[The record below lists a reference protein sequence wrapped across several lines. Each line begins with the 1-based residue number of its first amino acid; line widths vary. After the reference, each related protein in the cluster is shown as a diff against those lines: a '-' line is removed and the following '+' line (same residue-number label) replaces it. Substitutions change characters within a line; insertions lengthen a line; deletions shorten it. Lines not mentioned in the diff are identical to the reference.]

1 MFVKI
6 SAFLAVVSL
15 FLLPMA
21 VAMGQEQPQI
31 LPPGPGGFTMT
42 DVYTILNTIVNWFFA
57 ILIILAVFFI
67 FVAAFYYLTA
77 AGDAEKVK
85 TAHATLIYALVA
97 IAVALLAKGL
107 VYLVG
112 NIVVETPVSPI

>member
-21 VAMGQEQPQI
+21 VLGQAQPPI
-31 LPPGPGGFTMT
+31 SPPAAGGFTMT
-42 DVYTILNTIVNWFFA
+42 SVYDILNTIVNWFFA
-57 ILIILAVFFI
+57 ILIVLAVIFI

-85 TAHATLIYALVA
+85 TAHTTLIYALVA
-97 IAVALLAKGL
+97 IAVALLAKGI

-112 NIVVETPVSPI
+112 NIVNRPITPI